1 MNGSETAGSTIPS
14 PHGEPIAV
22 VGLSCRLPGAGDPAA
37 FWELLS
43 AGRSAVTEAPP
54 DRWTAE
60 LLAQTG
66 VSEPARGGFLD
77 DVAAFDAGFFGVSPR
92 EAQAMDPQQRLALEL
107 GWEALEDARVRPEQL
122 NGRRAGV
129 YIGATVE
136 DYAIL
141 VHQQG
146 TEALDHHTPTGLN
159 RGLIANRLSYFLG
172 LRGPSMTLDTA
183 QSSSLVA
190 VQTACDSLRRGD
202 CEVALAGGVH
212 LNLVPESTIAM
223 ARLGALS
230 PDGLCHTF
238 DARANGFVRGEGGGL
253 VVLKPLAKA
262 LEDGDHIRCVIRGGA
277 VNNDGGG
284 DGLTTPDVSAQ
295 EEVLRLACER
305 AGIPPGDVDYV
316 ELHGTGTK
324 VGDPIE
330 AASLGAALGTDP
342 RRSAP
347 LRVGS
352 VKTNIGHL
360 EGAAGIAGLLKVVLC
375 VEHGRLV
382 PSLNY
387 EAPNPDIPLDTLN
400 LRVQTESSEWPAGE
414 GRPLVAGVSSFGMG
428 GTNAHLIV
436 EQAVSAEQADEGES
450 APSSLGV
457 VVPWVVSGRSVEAL
471 VSQAG
476 RLASGVEG
484 AGLSPVEVGH
494 SLVAS
499 RSVFEQRAVV
509 VGSESSELT
518 AGLRSVAD
526 GRPHAA
532 VTMGGVSGPTG
543 STVFVF
549 PGQGSQ
555 WVGMAVELL
564 DSSPVFA
571 VRLAECEAALG
582 PFTDWS
588 LTAVL
593 RGVEGGLDRVD
604 VVQPVLW
611 AVMVSLAEVWR
622 SYGVEPAAV

>member
-22 VGLSCRLPGAGDPAA
+22 IGLSCRLPGAGDPAA
-37 FWELLS
+37 FWELLRE
-43 AGRSAVTEAPP
+43 GRSAITEAPP

-190 VQTACDSLRRGD
+190 VQMACDSLRRGD

-305 AGIPPGDVDYV
+305 AGIRPGDVDYV

-375 VEHGRLV
+375 VEQGRLV

-387 EAPNPDIPLDTLN
+387 AAPNPDIPLDRLN
-400 LRVQTESSEWPAGE
+400 LRVQTESGEWPAGD

-428 GTNAHLIV
+428 GTNSHLIV
-436 EQAVSAEQADEGES
+436 EQVGSTEHADGGES
-450 APSSLGV
+450 APSLGV
-457 VVPWVVSGRSVEAL
+457 VVPWVVSGRSPAAL

-476 RLASGVEG
+476 RLASWVEG

-494 SLVAS
+494 SLV
-499 RSVFEQRAVV
+499 
-509 VGSESSELT
+509 
-518 AGLRSVAD
+518 
-526 GRPHAA
+526 
-532 VTMGGVSGPTG
+532 
-543 STVFVF
+543 
-549 PGQGSQ
+549 
-555 WVGMAVELL
+555 
-564 DSSPVFA
+564 
-571 VRLAECEAALG
+571 
-582 PFTDWS
+582 
-588 LTAVL
+588 
-593 RGVEGGLDRVD
+593 
-604 VVQPVLW
+604 
-611 AVMVSLAEVWR
+611 
-622 SYGVEPAAV
+622 